1 MKNLLIAMVLI
12 LLPMGFAFIQ
22 EAHATTIVALSDDEL
37 VDEAGAIVHGT
48 IIQTEPIQYD
58 ARTILTKVTLRV
70 ESYLK
75 MPEGSTEEQEFVFY
89 TRGGSIGD
97 IVQTVSGE
105 FRAVEGAEV
114 IVFLEKIKKYGD
126 LWMVLGLRT
135 GAYWVEKTNDSDSN
149 TEKMV
154 RERSPMACGP
164 VKPQRVPL
172 KAIRE
177 RIVRRVA
184 MSRPGAVK

>member
-1 MKNLLIAMVLI
+1 MKNLLIALFLT
-12 LLPMGFAFIQ
+12 LLPLEFALIG

-48 IIQTEPIQYD
+48 IVETESIQYD
-58 ARTILTKVTLRV
+58 AKTILTKVTLKV

-75 MPEGSTEEQEFVFY
+75 KPEGSTQEQTFVFY

-97 IVQTVSGE
+97 IVQRVSGE
-105 FRAVEGAEV
+105 FRAIVGAEV

-135 GAYWVEKTNDSDSN
+135 GAYWIENDAESAS
-149 TEKMV
+149 EKMT
-154 RERSPMACGP
+154 RERFSLACGKA
-164 VKPQRVPL
+164 KPQRVSL
-172 KAIRE
+172 KTVRE
-177 RIVRRVA
+177 RIIRRVA
-184 MSRPGAVK
+184 EHRPREAK